1 MANVGLSFGDP
12 GARGGQL
19 RSSPAATTQDAIRTL
34 SIRMPT
40 VLGASA
46 PAPPSLLGGPTMQ
59 GGMMGGGSPQE
70 QFLRMLFGGQ
80 PMASSPMMMGNPGLP
95 QGAGPP
101 PSGALPASVEI
112 NDEERRRREAE
123 NTPPMPP
130 TGQGMAPQVPRF
142 GDPFNG
148 GREGRNRV

>member
-40 VLGASA
+40 VLGGSA
-46 PAPPSLLGGPTMQ
+46 PAPPSLMGGPTMQ
-59 GGMMGGGSPQE
+59 GGNMGGSMAE
-70 QFLRMLFGGQ
+70 NFLRMLFGGQ
-80 PMASSPMMMGNPGLP
+80 PMASNPMMMGG
-95 QGAGPP
+95 QGMGMAQ
-101 PSGALPASVEI
+101 SGGQGGQALPASVTVNNNEPRQQW
-112 NDEERRRREAE
+112 DFP
-123 NTPPMPP
+123 TPPPTAQPP
-130 TGQGMAPQVPRF
+130 MPQVPRF